1 MRTLLMISL
10 LFLGRSLTTAPFL
23 FKIYGS
29 IEVCESPI
37 IQVTQTVYWGVAS
50 QTDSSPDV
58 TASQKKFNPYS
69 PPKFIA
75 LSRDLIKKYNLDF
88 GDKVYVYGEGWYE
101 FEDVMN
107 KRWTNKV
114 DLLTKPGTM
123 NKAITK
129 IALPP
134 ICKTETYEVFRGGFI
149 HP

>member
-1 MRTLLMISL
+1 MRTLLVVSL
-10 LFLGRSLTTAPFL
+10 ILLGRSLTTAPFL
-23 FKIYGS
+23 FKVYGS

-37 IQVTQTVYWGVAS
+37 IQVTQTVYWGVES

-69 PPKFIA
+69 PPKYIA
-75 LSRDLIKKYNLDF
+75 LSRDLIKKYELNF

-123 NKAITK
+123 NRAVTK
-129 IALPP
+129 IALPQ
-134 ICKTETYEVFRGGFI
+134 ICKTEHYEVLRTGPV